1 MRVRSVLVIGFLV
14 PSLAVAQ
21 SLGDVAQKEKE
32 RRKKIQHAGG
42 SSKVVTEEEL
52 KANHG
57 SLANDP
63 KAQPAT
69 TPSQSSVPKPAAP
82 TPPPTTTPAPDP
94 REQEESWRHR
104 VAEAQARLAKARE
117 HYDLLNGLTLGPGD
131 SYVDEN
137 GKPLITSLE
146 QLRKLIAEAKVEVD
160 AAQKALDDLL
170 ETARQQGV
178 PPGWLR

>member
-1 MRVRSVLVIGFLV
+1 MGDSRIGLRVALVLLV
-14 PSLAVAQ
+14 PALAVGQ
-21 SLGDVAQKEKE
+21 SMDDAAQKEKE
-32 RRKKIQHAGG
+32 RRKKLQQAGV
-42 SSKVVTEEEL
+42 SAKVITDAEL

-57 SLANDP
+57 SVANDP
-63 KAQPAT
+63 KAPPAT
-69 TPSQSSVPKPAAP
+69 TSPQPSAAKPPAAP
-82 TPPPTTTPAPDP
+82 TPAPTPNP

-104 VAEAQARLAKARE
+104 VVEAQGRLGEAKE
-117 HYDLLNGLTLGPGD
+117 HYDFLNSLSLGPGE

-146 QLRKLIAEAKVEVD
+146 QLRRLIAEAKANVD

-170 ETARQQGV
+170 ETAREQGV